1 MALKGVIK
9 EYLVSLGFNVNKNS
23 LSDALDTVNFG
34 TDKMVSMVSKM
45 TSSLAKGTVGIIT
58 LVSSAVVAVGKLIV
72 SVADADMQ
80 MQNAANSM
88 WMNVDAYRV
97 TEDAVTS
104 LGYSMNELS
113 TIARN
118 PELTARFKEL
128 VSLGQQTSAPK
139 ELDSMLKKV
148 RDVTFEFDKMKVI
161 AKNGVRQIVYYFMK
175 YLGVDIDEI
184 RAKLSNFNKFLQEN
198 LPKISAVIAKVLY
211 YIYRI
216 GKAIAYVVSL
226 GAKLISGAYNFMKK
240 FPATFKVF
248 IGVIGAILL
257 TINPIL
263 TIILAGLSAIVL
275 LIDDYMT
282 WKRGGKSLFG
292 DKWQGVEGFL
302 NKAKGVLEWIFE
314 QIEWAVNYIINN
326 LKPFFSWLY
335 DIFSDMF
342 GWLKDMFGRLKDMFG
357 WLKDKFGWLKDKF
370 GWLKDIFDWF
380 DEKVFPYV
388 KKGTD
393 FLGLTYSEDPEGVSL
408 AALGKEAITGR
419 DPLSS
424 SLGFVKTLKNM
435 FFDGSSAE
443 NMRVRALLGDK
454 EAARQLNVSY
464 EQNVNVKGSVDDN
477 ALREINKY
485 TKRALEAMNIS
496 SVVR

>member
-342 GWLKDMFGRLKDMFG
+342 GWLKD
-357 WLKDKFGWLKDKF
+357 
-370 GWLKDIFDWF
+370 IFDWF

-393 FLGLTYSEDPEGVSL
+393 FLGLADSEDPEGVSL
-408 AALGKEAITGR
+408 VALGKEVVTSR
-419 DPLSS
+419 YPLSS
-424 SLGFVKTLKNM
+424 SLWFVKTLKNM

-454 EAARQLNVSY
+454 EAARQLNVNY

>member
-292 DKWQGVEGFL
+292 DKWKKVEDFIE
-302 NKAKGVLEWIFE
+302 KAKDKFEWLFE
-314 QIEWAVNYIINN
+314 KIEWAVDYIIDS
-326 LKPFFSWLY
+326 LGPFFKWLY
-335 DIFSDMF
+335 DIFSDM
-342 GWLKDMFGRLKDMFG
+342 
-357 WLKDKFGWLKDKF
+357 F

-393 FLGLTYSEDPEGVSL
+393 FLGLTDSEDPEGVSL

>member
-263 TIILAGLSAIVL
+263 TIILAGLSTIVL

-314 QIEWAVNYIINN
+314 QIEWVVNYIINN

-342 GWLKDMFGRLKDMFG
+342 GWLKD
-357 WLKDKFGWLKDKF
+357 
-370 GWLKDIFDWF
+370 IFDWF
-380 DEKVFPYV
+380 DEKVLPYV

-393 FLGLTYSEDPEGVSL
+393 FLGLTDSEDPEGVSL
-408 AALGKEAITGR
+408 AALGKEVITGR
-419 DPLSS
+419 DHLSS
-424 SLGFVKTLKNM
+424 FLGFVKTLKNM
-435 FFDGSSAE
+435 FFDGSSVE

>member
-1 MALKGVIK
+1 MALKDVIK

-342 GWLKDMFGRLKDMFG
+342 GWLKD
-357 WLKDKFGWLKDKF
+357 
-370 GWLKDIFDWF
+370 IFDWF

-393 FLGLTYSEDPEGVSL
+393 FLGLTDSEDPEGVSL